1 VRIGFD
7 VTAFYYSR
15 AGVLY
20 YRWRLLQALLREGR
34 EHGFVLLN
42 YLPLS
47 QWGELGVALDSLDAP
62 NAQIVACQGIKERKL
77 TRWPPMMTTAR
88 RGQLSRRVDSWLE
101 PVWQRIVSWSTSK
114 SLDRA
119 LADADVFHCS
129 DVLLH
134 KPRGTRTVVTVHDL
148 STLLFPQLHL
158 RSTVELHEKKIRF
171 VRQQADL
178 VIAVSENT
186 RRDVIEHL
194 GVPPDRV
201 HMVYEAAGA
210 QFRPIEDTGTIA
222 TVVQRYGLTPN
233 NYVLTVGTLEPRKNQ
248 TRLVEAFHLL
258 RQRGTAPNLKLVLAG
273 RKGWLYEDLFRRVEE
288 LGLTKDVVFAGVV
301 PDKDLPAL
309 MNGALMFVYPSLYE
323 GFGLP
328 VLEAMA
334 CGLPVITS
342 NLSSLPEIA
351 GNATL
356 LVDPYDVEGL
366 AETMRHLIENEAIR
380 ATLCS
385 KGLSQ
390 AARFSWEEAA
400 KQTIRIY
407 EGKAGDWHFCGETGS
422 Q

>member
-34 EHGFVLLN
+34 EHEFVLLN

-47 QWGELGVALDSLDAP
+47 QWGQLGVRLDSLNAP
-62 NAQIVACQGIKERKL
+62 NAQIVACKGIKERKL

-88 RGQLSRRVDSWLE
+88 REQLSRRVDGWLE
-101 PVWQRIVSWSTSK
+101 PAWQRIASWSTGR

-194 GVPPDRV
+194 GVRPDRV
-201 HMVYEAAGA
+201 HVVYEAADA
-210 QFRPIEDTGTIA
+210 QFRPIEDTDTVA
-222 TVVQRYGLTPN
+222 TVVHRYGLMPN

-258 RQRGTAPNLKLVLAG
+258 RQGGAASNLKLVLAG
-273 RKGWLYEDLFRRVEE
+273 RKGWLCDDLFRRVEE

-334 CGLPVITS
+334 CGVPVITS
-342 NLSSLPEIA
+342 NVSSLPEVA
-351 GNATL
+351 GDAAV
-356 LVDPYDVEGL
+356 LVAPHDVEQLAEALQNLIASSKMRQTLQEKGL
-366 AETMRHLIENEAIR
+366 AH
-380 ATLCS
+380 
-385 KGLSQ
+385 
-390 AARFSWEEAA
+390 AARFSWERTAR
-400 KQTIRIY
+400 QTICVY
-407 EGKAGDWHFCGETGS
+407 KAASEQS
-422 Q
+422 K

>member
-1 VRIGFD
+1 
-7 VTAFYYSR
+7 
-15 AGVLY
+15 
-20 YRWRLLQALLREGR
+20 
-34 EHGFVLLN
+34 VLLN

-47 QWGELGVALDSLDAP
+47 QWGELGVRLDSLNAP
-62 NAQIVACQGIKERKL
+62 NAQIVACKGIKERKL

-88 RGQLSRRVDSWLE
+88 REQLSRRVDSWLE
-101 PVWQRIVSWSTSK
+101 PAWQRIVSWSTSR

-134 KPRGTRTVVTVHDL
+134 KPHSTRTVVTVHDL
-148 STLLFPQLHL
+148 STLLFPQFHL
-158 RSTVELHEKKIRF
+158 CSTVELHEKKIRF
-171 VRQQADL
+171 VRQQADV

-201 HMVYEAAGA
+201 HVVYEAADA
-210 QFRPIEDTGTIA
+210 QFHPIEDTGTVA
-222 TVVQRYGLTPN
+222 TVVHRYGLTPN

-258 RQRGTAPNLKLVLAG
+258 RQGRAVTNLKLVLAG
-273 RKGWLYEDLFRRVEE
+273 RKGWLYDDLFRRVEE
-288 LGLTKDVVFAGVV
+288 LGLTKDVVFTGVV

-334 CGLPVITS
+334 CGVPVITS

-366 AETMRHLIENEAIR
+366 AETMRHLIENEAAR

-407 EGKAGDWHFCGETGS
+407 KGEAGD
-422 Q
+422 